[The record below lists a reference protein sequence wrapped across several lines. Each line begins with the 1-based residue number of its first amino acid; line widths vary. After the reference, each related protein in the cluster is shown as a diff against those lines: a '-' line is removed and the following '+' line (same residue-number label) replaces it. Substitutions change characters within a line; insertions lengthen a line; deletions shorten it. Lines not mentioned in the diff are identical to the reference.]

1 VNLIIFDT
9 ETTGLKPGQIC
20 QLSYI
25 VAQDKKI
32 EGKNFFFKVDYIEP
46 AAQRVH
52 GYSVI
57 DLQKLSGGKDF
68 RYYHP
73 EIAGDFSRADREKN
87 DQGRNKRASSQWG
100 FFHLDTRKIIV
111 PPAFDYVF
119 PFYSDCAKVVKNGKY
134 GFVACDGRLVVD
146 TVWDETCHFYDAA
159 LCPVRKDSK
168 WGLIDKTGKEVFVPQ
183 FDQVDEF
190 KAILNGE
197 EGLHFTYAALV
208 MKDGKYGFI
217 DDKGNYILPPKF
229 DDARGFSIEGY
240 APVKGNGKWG
250 FLDHTGAIV
259 VPLQFDAV
267 GEYGMF
273 YMPGRSWG
281 KGCVEFFTVM
291 LDGRWGI
298 MDSDSNVIMPD
309 GNVSYIIYKGMKLY
323 IKNGR
328 VTSKL
333 AVE

>member
-1 VNLIIFDT
+1 MKSKQPCTIYNCEWDEYYDGIIIDDT
-9 ETTGLKPGQIC
+9 VYVLDKEGNILPTE
-20 QLSYI
+20 QLRWEAWYNIIPLMQFYTSSY
-25 VAQDKKI
+25 
-32 EGKNFFFKVDYIEP
+32 
-46 AAQRVH
+46 
-52 GYSVI
+52 
-57 DLQKLSGGKDF
+57 
-68 RYYHP
+68 
-73 EIAGDFSRADREKN
+73 DREKN

-273 YMPGRSWG
+273 YMLGRSWG